1 MTTKDLAEALR
12 ELIALKD
19 LKEGAM
25 ERSIKASMSKG
36 ANPSERY
43 HEWNADYQRRK
54 PLAWEAARAAL
65 ASHDAAQSAGEAQAV
80 PVAWLHTVVQNE
92 DGEEDMALSFA
103 PDNFPLMGEA
113 PGFFQSI
120 KHEPLYTHPAAPP
133 SPAVERDERALF
145 EAWMGPEAFL
155 ARGTNGGY
163 IDLRAGLYWSAWQAR
178 AALEGEKP

>member
-1 MTTKDLAEALR
+1 MHTDPSIGSSLQILRLQEQASKPAAEEAKAPR
-12 ELIALKD
+12 EEDFNGDWGKFIAAT
-19 LKEGAM
+19 G
-25 ERSIKASMSKG
+25 
-36 ANPSERY
+36 
-43 HEWNADYQRRK
+43 
-54 PLAWEAARAAL
+54 
-65 ASHDAAQSAGEAQAV
+65 AAQSAGEAQAV

-133 SPAVERDERALF
+133 SPAVERDERAETWKALYRKAVNCANGLTNYV
-145 EAWMGPEAFL
+145 EDRPE
-155 ARGTNGGY
+155 
-163 IDLRAGLYWSAWQAR
+163 LRRIERELTAIESAAR